1 MSFHGYFCVWFGI
14 FVRSHEPDTFFFDI
28 RVGLFQSIHFNPFP
42 PRAPDKH
49 DPYVHITLVFNHNEV
64 AEHKHP
70 QAAA

>member
-1 MSFHGYFCVWFGI
+1 M
-14 FVRSHEPDTFFFDI
+14 DTFAFGLVFLFDPMSATLSFFDI